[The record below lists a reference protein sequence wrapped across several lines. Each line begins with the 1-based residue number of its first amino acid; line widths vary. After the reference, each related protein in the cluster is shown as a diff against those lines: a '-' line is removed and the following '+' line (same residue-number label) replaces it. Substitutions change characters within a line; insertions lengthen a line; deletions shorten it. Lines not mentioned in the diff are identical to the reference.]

1 MRTSPSIRLE
11 LLLAATALCIAGACV
26 APRSAQADAVLG
38 FRGHFN
44 GTSLDGWS
52 GGSQITN
59 PGSGGLGGAS
69 DGFLQV
75 AVPGPFAGNLGSF
88 ALVPEYAGNWT
99 AAGITEV
106 RLWLNDVNTDD
117 DLELHLSIG
126 NASLG
131 NFWQSNTGLIPPHD
145 AWAPF
150 TVPLNGANFTFTG
163 TIPGTFAAALQNV
176 DRILVR
182 HDKAPYQR
190 TPDVVVGDFGLDEI
204 FLTNGTLGVTP
215 PGPGRPGGPVQLA
228 PPSPNPSRGPV
239 LFRISAASSAPVR
252 IEIVDAMGRIVRRTQ
267 ALANASGDVAWTWDG
282 LGQDGRVAP
291 AGSYR
296 VRAIGPE
303 GGMSQPLVR
312 VR

>member
-11 LLLAATALCIAGACV
+11 LLIAATALCFTAAAV
-26 APRSAQADAVLG
+26 PHAASANPVLG
-38 FRGHFN
+38 FRGHFP
-44 GTSLDGWS
+44 GVSLDGWS
-52 GGSQITN
+52 GGSQISN
-59 PGSGGLGGAS
+59 PGTGGLGGS
-69 DGFLQV
+69 GDGYLLV
-75 AVPGPFAGNLGSF
+75 AVPAPFAGNLGSF
-88 ALVPEYAGNWT
+88 ALTPDYAGNWT

-106 RLWLNDVNTDD
+106 RLWLNDVNVDD

-126 NASLG
+126 NAATG
-131 NFWQSNTGLIPPHD
+131 NFWQSNTALIPPHD

-163 TIPGTFAAALQNV
+163 GVPGTFAAALQNV

-182 HDKAPYQR
+182 HDKSPYQR
-190 TPDVVVGDFGLDEI
+190 TPDTVVGDFGLDEI
-204 FLTNGTLGVTP
+204 LLTNGTLGVTP
-215 PGPGRPGGPVQLA
+215 GGPGRAGGPVQLA

-239 LFRISAASSAPVR
+239 SFRISTASSMPVR
-252 IEIVDAMGRIVRRTQ
+252 IEIVDAMGRIVRRAQ
-267 ALANASGDVAWTWDG
+267 ALASASGDVSWTWDG
-282 LGQDGRVAP
+282 LGQDGSVAP